1 MGAGDDEAR
10 GTTTARRMIV
20 LSLTS
25 LECWPE
31 LSHDMRRF
39 GYETLV
45 AMQRMGVPAS
55 HYEQFLAWLSR
66 LAARTPRTD
75 A

>member
-1 MGAGDDEAR
+1 MDAGDDEAR
-10 GTTTARRMIV
+10 STTARRMIV

-25 LECWPE
+25 LECWPL

-39 GYETLV
+39 GYETV
-45 AMQRMGVPAS
+45 SAMQRMGVPAS
-55 HYEQFLAWLSR
+55 HYEQFLTWLSR
-66 LAARTPRTD
+66 AADRTPRTD